1 MAAATAE
8 PELGSGDGG
17 GPAGRQPAPPSSA
30 RQKTESQPERE
41 LTGQENHQER
51 VDQENHQERTDREK
65 QERTDQKN
73 PPDSGPPEHHQV
85 LIIGG
90 GVSGLSAASCLVKN
104 GITDFRL
111 LEARGRLGGRVVA
124 ITVGE

>member
-1 MAAATAE
+1 MAAAMADPELDAGDGSGPAASQQPPPKLAGPAE
-8 PELGSGDGG
+8 PDKQTAGQEKEQRDA
-17 GPAGRQPAPPSSA
+17 GPA
-30 RQKTESQPERE
+30 
-41 LTGQENHQER
+41 
-51 VDQENHQERTDREK
+51 
-65 QERTDQKN
+65 
-73 PPDSGPPEHHQV
+73 EHHQV

-124 ITVGE
+124 ITVGT